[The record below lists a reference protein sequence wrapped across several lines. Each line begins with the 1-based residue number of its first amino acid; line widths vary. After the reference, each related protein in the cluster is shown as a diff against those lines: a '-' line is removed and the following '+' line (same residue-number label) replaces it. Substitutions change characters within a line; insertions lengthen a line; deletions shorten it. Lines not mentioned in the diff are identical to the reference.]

1 MASEILTE
9 QEALNYM
16 MGAEGFKRLAV
27 GTHVAGAG
35 NHVGVAEFLALKAKN
50 ASATYGAACVAAVGD
65 APSEDDA
72 ILEGDVDIV
81 RLTTVVVKSGVMYAY
96 YRGL

>member
-1 MASEILTE
+1 MSEYLTE

-16 MGAEGFKRLAV
+16 MGLEGFKRLAV

-35 NHVGVAEFLALKAKN
+35 SHTDVVEFIALKAKS
-50 ASATYGAACVAAVGD
+50 ASATYGAACVASAGD

-72 ILEGDVDIV
+72 ILEGDIDIV
-81 RLTTVVVKSGVMYAY
+81 RLTTVVVKTGVMYGY
-96 YRGL
+96 YRGA